1 MPFLKPEYVQAG
13 RKINGLTAACS
24 GPQDVSPLRLPPEP
38 TLYGRALLKRSVAV
52 FNDLRTS
59 VTELSS
65 LSDPT
70 AGELRIGS
78 TEAAAARL
86 PGGFIN
92 YSHSQQPTLICGV

>member
-59 VTELSS
+59 VTELTF

-70 AGELRIGS
+70 AGALRIGS
-78 TEAAAARL
+78 SEAVAAGTPGASLNRL
-86 PGGFIN
+86 SRPHPGRP
-92 YSHSQQPTLICGV
+92 S